1 MPPHQYN
8 LIAGRSIERLAALS
22 DGVFAVAMTLLV
34 LDLHTPAVEAVH
46 TEADLLH
53 ALWALAPRLLVYMM
67 SFLTLGIFWVGQ
79 QTQLNHFERG
89 DRDIAWVH
97 LAFLFLVSLMPF
109 TTSLMAGFIAYR
121 GALMLYWLNI
131 LLLGLVLLASWH
143 LAVRRGLVTDSS
155 ASLSRAI
162 TRRIVVSQALYAVG
176 AALCV
181 FSTSWSLGFIILA
194 QLNYAVG
201 LGPLRRLLP

>member
-46 TEADLLH
+46 TETDLLH